1 MQSGVGNVVFDFEDT
16 KFMDSSGIGIIIGIV
31 LGKRIPERAVKWFR
45 FGTHAGISLAKE
57 IIGQIPE
64 KKPPKKKKELTIS

>member
-1 MQSGVGNVVFDFEDT
+1 MLT
-16 KFMDSSGIGIIIGIV
+16 KKDKVNILAAFGAIDVKEMEIGHV
-31 LGKRIPERAVKWFR
+31 DERAVKWFR
-45 FGTHAGISLAKE
+45 FGAHTGIPLAKE

>member
-1 MQSGVGNVVFDFEDT
+1 MLTKKDKANILAAFDTIDVKEMEIEHVD
-16 KFMDSSGIGIIIGIV
+16 
-31 LGKRIPERAVKWFR
+31 ERAVKWFR

-64 KKPPKKKKELTIS
+64 EKPPKKKKELTIS